1 MLTDQG
7 ERAALGKSFS
17 MAVYAVGDV
26 QGCYQALC
34 CVLQQVGF
42 NPARDRLW
50 LVGDIVNRGPQSLEV
65 LRLVRSLGSAA
76 QLVLG
81 NHEVHLLA
89 VAAGVRRLRSSDTLA
104 AILSAPDRDE
114 LLGWLAHQPL
124 LHVEEA
130 LGYCMVHAG
139 LLPGW
144 SLAEA
149 AELAREAQPWLLP
162 SGIASVAGPCAEE
175 PEELHAGLSP
185 ALRART
191 IVGVFTRLR
200 VCTAGG
206 RMNWTFKGPAQ
217 QCPPGFAPWFAH
229 AGRKAQALGIVFGH
243 WAALQGEANAPH
255 VFALDTGCAWGRSLT
270 VMRLE
275 DQRRYSCSCQKVTD
289 GPGA

>member
-1 MLTDQG
+1 
-7 ERAALGKSFS
+7 

-26 QGCYQALC
+26 QGCYEALC

-42 NPARDRLW
+42 DAARDRLW

-65 LRLVRSLGSAA
+65 LRFVRALGSGA

-89 VAAGVRRLRSSDTLA
+89 VAAGARRLRSSDTLD

-114 LLGWLAHQPL
+114 LLSWLARQPL
-124 LHVEEA
+124 LHVDAA

-139 LLPGW
+139 LLPDW
-144 SLAEA
+144 SIADASTLAG
-149 AELAREAQPWLLP
+149 EAQPWLLP
-162 SGIASVAGPCAEE
+162 QGIAAVAGPSAQE
-175 PEELHAGLSP
+175 PEQITPELSP
-185 ALRART
+185 ALRARA
-191 IVGVFTRLR
+191 IIGVFTRLR

-206 RMNWTFKGPAQ
+206 RRNWSFKGPAEH
-217 QCPPGFAPWFAH
+217 CPPGYEPWFAH
-229 AGRKAQALGIVFGH
+229 SARKTRQQRVLFGH
-243 WAALQGEANAPH
+243 WAALQGHAAAAN

-275 DQRRYSCSCQKVTD
+275 DQQRYSCSCQGVTH
-289 GPGA
+289 GAD